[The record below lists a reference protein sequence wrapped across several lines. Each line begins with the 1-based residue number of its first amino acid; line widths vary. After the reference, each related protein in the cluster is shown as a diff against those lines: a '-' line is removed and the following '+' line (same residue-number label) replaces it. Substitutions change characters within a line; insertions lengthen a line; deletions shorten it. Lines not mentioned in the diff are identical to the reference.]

1 MHILTENFLLYLS
14 SHSSI
19 SCKTFQFSFGTFGF
33 GDAPSTPWLWWFTVQ
48 CSGRVLKKSVCIS
61 WLCYLITAPTRLGVI
76 ICGCDIMW
84 CCSFFGFMA
93 YKGLLLDLIKMHLT
107 RLTRTFSSTCAFLF
121 FKVSFSNF
129 VLPQELQ
136 RLEQSNS
143 ALQKEIAALKKD
155 KHLYETSL
163 ERHGPYCRFRDPS
176 SSDSKASPRSP
187 QASSS
192 LSTSTDPTAGFQ
204 TFSYT
209 RQTHFTSSA
218 SAPTSKTRPTPV
230 ASSSPP
236 STSCSLLTA
245 PFSTQAAPHSLFC
258 EPPQT
263 GYVNVM
269 PVRPGLVSNPAP
281 SSATRLPSDM
291 LHKTPQVTESSCFPG
306 NIFSMKQD
314 SSLVASSKIQP
325 LISGLGTEN
334 TTVEKQDGSVNV
346 PQLYSCQLSRN
357 SNGTHSPLR
366 PPPPQYP
373 GPQTLS
379 VPTQASLVP
388 SPSAVSHQQHASSG
402 PESLLSLLTVPSP
415 ITVSQTTSN
424 GMVSQPTRSLPPL
437 PDPSKDYSLSE
448 LLEINDWILSGVGY
462 Q

>member
-1 MHILTENFLLYLS
+1 MHFCFSKSHFL
-14 SHSSI
+14 I
-19 SCKTFQFSFGTFGF
+19 
-33 GDAPSTPWLWWFTVQ
+33 
-48 CSGRVLKKSVCIS
+48 
-61 WLCYLITAPTRLGVI
+61 
-76 ICGCDIMW
+76 
-84 CCSFFGFMA
+84 
-93 YKGLLLDLIKMHLT
+93 
-107 RLTRTFSSTCAFLF
+107 
-121 FKVSFSNF
+121 F

-163 ERHGPYCRFRDPS
+163 ERHEPYCRFRDSS

-187 QASSS
+187 QASKPSSSS
-192 LSTSTDPTAGFQ
+192 LSTSIDPTAGFQ

-209 RQTHFTSSA
+209 RQTRFTSSA
-218 SAPTSKTRPTPV
+218 SAPTSKTRTTPV
-230 ASSSPP
+230 VSSL
-236 STSCSLLTA
+236 STSCNLLTA
-245 PFSTQAAPHSLFC
+245 PYSVSFSTQPAPHSLFC

-263 GYVNVM
+263 GYVSVM
-269 PVRPGLVSNPAP
+269 PVRPSLVSNPAP
-281 SSATRLPSDM
+281 SSATQLPSDM
-291 LHKTPQVTESSCFPG
+291 LHRNPPVTESSCVPG

-314 SSLVASSKIQP
+314 SSLAASSKIQP
-325 LISGLGTEN
+325 LLSGLGTEN

-346 PQLYSCQLSRN
+346 PQLYLCQLSRN
-357 SNGTHSPLR
+357 LNGIHSSLR

-373 GPQTLS
+373 GPPTLS

-388 SPSAVSHQQHASSG
+388 SPSAVSHQQHVSPG

-415 ITVSQTTSN
+415 FIVSQTTSN
-424 GMVSQPTRSLPPL
+424 GMVSQPTQSIPPL

-448 LLEINDWILSGVGY
+448 FLEKNDWILSGVSY